1 MEGEGGKDAEGVMDG
16 RIIKERGEE
25 MIDIKEEY
33 SKQILR
39 NKLINMKVIA
49 INQVNKGQTGGR
61 RRQRKGR
68 RGRKEQILD
77 TLRGGIPK
85 QMREKVERRLLNEQM
100 REIQ

>member
-1 MEGEGGKDAEGVMDG
+1 MK
-16 RIIKERGEE
+16 IILKEEGEE